1 MRLQQ
6 ASAED
11 FMLQFTALFRGFTR
25 SAVAA
30 LSLLG
35 AVAMLAGCAEE
46 PKPAEPAKSFCTD
59 GQKVCKGNY
68 VATCASAGT
77 AYTVEFCGS
86 GSYCSG
92 GACKPVIC
100 PKGNVKCSDDKKSVM
115 QCAADGSSDYA
126 KTATCK
132 TTETCKDGTCV
143 GKTCKEGEAI
153 CGATTLFVCTN
164 GLSKETTCGS
174 DQLCSVSAKACQPRT
189 CDPDK
194 AVCKDAKTAQLCS
207 GDGSAWKDLPCTA
220 GQGCFDGICHPIIA
234 STSDASSGGDV
245 AVGEVSDGVTVG
257 TGDVLV
263 KPPKDIVTEAP
274 NVFKV
279 TFSKVKDGGGGDPEI
294 VADFP
299 SVLYL
304 PSLQML
310 QISGDKGLYKVEIQ
324 LAKVEEFATGAFT
337 TVDAQAPDTLIQ
349 INDGTQPQGVD
360 WVWGSADYEIEITEF
375 GDSGGR
381 VKGTFSAEMINL
393 LDKKTKAWL
402 TGGVF
407 DIARP

>member
-1 MRLQQ
+1 MP
-6 ASAED
+6 
-11 FMLQFTALFRGFTR
+11 QFTASLSGICRTA
-25 SAVAA
+25 SAA
-30 LSLLG
+30 LG
-35 AVAMLAGCAEE
+35 FLAAFALIGGCSEE
-46 PKPAEPAKSFCTD
+46 EKAAGPAKSFCTD

-86 GSYCSG
+86 GAYCSG

-100 PKGNVKCSDDKKSVM
+100 PKANVKCSEDKKSVL
-115 QCAADGSSDYA
+115 QCALDGSTDYA
-126 KTATCK
+126 KIATCK

-143 GKTCKEGEAI
+143 GKTCKEGEAV
-153 CGATTLFVCTN
+153 CGSTTLFVCTN
-164 GLSKETTCGS
+164 GLPKETVCGS
-174 DQLCSVSAKACQPRT
+174 DQLCSVTAKACQPRT
-189 CDPDK
+189 CDAEK
-194 AVCKDAKTAQLCS
+194 AVCKDAKTAQVCS
-207 GDGSAWKDLPCTA
+207 LNGSAWKDQPCTA
-220 GQGCFDGICHPIIA
+220 GQGCFDGLCHPIIA
-234 STSDASSGGDV
+234 GSSDAGSGGDAV
-245 AVGEVSDGVTVG
+245 VGEVSDGVNVG

-279 TFSKVKDGGGGDPEI
+279 TFSKTKVPGAGDPEI

-310 QISGDKGLYKVEIQ
+310 QISGDKELYKVEIQ
-324 LAKVEEFATGAFT
+324 LAKVEEFATGPFT

-393 LDKKTKAWL
+393 IDKKTKAWL
-402 TGGVF
+402 TGGSF